1 MPLIS
6 GTVPSLINGVS
17 QQPATLRMPTQGE
30 LQENGFS
37 HISRGLE
44 KRPCTEHLAE
54 IAGVTSTDSNDV
66 FIHTIRRSE
75 DEAYALVVKG
85 GVKSDGDWITATGV
99 NFSNDTITVAG
110 ITIGQKVK
118 IRSTGSVPEPLNDET
133 FYYVKTVA
141 SGNITLSETP
151 GGTEINL
158 TSNGSGTIE
167 VKSFDDVTTDPVIKL
182 YDLTGFATG
191 NPGDE
196 VYIQPSVQTGGVSSS
211 GALDADVKRYLS
223 YVASDSFRP
232 NKMSTTTVADFSFI
246 LNKTQAVR
254 KATTTHPQRQYESL
268 GFVKIGDYDGHYKI
282 LVTQYDIDSDGEI
295 DRDAPL
301 WQYEVEY
308 DTPQNNTESITSAG
322 TTAAS
327 NTVSINNQAAVVVN
341 NIAES
346 LYEGTDNTVKVY
358 VREETGNGDV
368 FISTSSTTVDIADA
382 YDGNVGVRDKGVVS
396 TRRRYYSGGAWGSW
410 VTMYENQAVTAN
422 TSTNKFE
429 LTSHTLENNDQVVFG
444 GTTLPSGISANTTYY
459 VVNKS
464 TNDFQVAAT
473 EGGSAITLGGS
484 PTGVTV
490 SQPLGL
496 KSIQAHRP
504 KSGNGSATSW
514 TTDYTHGESLF
525 YVSADYDETNSYP
538 FDLEASDGK
547 GDANMEAVNGSDEVA
562 NFGKL
567 PGSKVPL
574 GFVAKISGDKSTGQ
588 DDYYVKWNGSV
599 WKETFRPK
607 YSQIPASRARNKL
620 DNTTMPVQLFK
631 AFDSNDNIYYVLK
644 LIDYGERLAGDDIT
658 NPFPSFADYDESEFF
673 NGLYTINDIFFHRNR
688 LGFISDENVILSEAA
703 NYFNYFANTVLSV
716 LDTSVVDVAVSNNQV
731 AILKSAIPF
740 QETLLLFSDLQQFKL
755 GSDEF
760 LTPTSVTVDVAT
772 NFETSTDAKPVAAGK
787 TIFFPFQRGAFSG
800 IREYFIDVA
809 SETNDANEVTSH
821 VPDYIQGVVKKM
833 AVSSNEELLCVLSD
847 NNRKELIVY
856 KYYYS
861 DQEKLQSSWSKWVFD
876 AEIIDMEFIG
886 SVAYMLFRR
895 GTKIYLE
902 KLNLS
907 VDIATN
913 TMDDKI
919 GVRLDRRVALEQ
931 GAVTT
936 VPYSDVQHDKVG
948 TTVRANGVNG
958 GEQFGKR
965 IAIDGVDVAPRVGQ
979 TFTSAHD
986 AINVY
991 TVTAV
996 GTLANNEI
1004 EIEITPSIAPEPSI
1018 DQGGPIPDDT
1028 ILTFSERDIVYVVE
1042 TGEVISSA
1050 QVAGVLAEGTT
1061 YSQSKGNNTPI
1072 VFAGI
1077 PYDFKYEF
1085 SEQFVKSG
1093 ENSINSGRLQMRNF
1107 EISYDRTGFFEVEVS
1122 PKPYDNRLRKI
1133 FKRTFTGRRIG
1144 SLFLGKQEL
1153 DTGVF
1158 RVPVYVNSK
1167 DVKITVLSD
1176 SWLPLSLQSADYEAF
1191 QVLRNQRI

>member
-44 KRPCTEHLAE
+44 KRPCSEHLAE

-85 GVKSDGDWITATGV
+85 GVKSDGDWVTATGV
-99 NFSNDTITVAG
+99 NSTNDTITVSG

-118 IRSTGSVPEPLNDET
+118 IRSTGSVPAPLNDET

-141 SGNITLSETP
+141 SSNITLSETP

-167 VKSFDDVTTDPVIKL
+167 VKSFDNVTTDPIIKL

-191 NPGDE
+191 NPGNE
-196 VYIQPSVQTGGVSSS
+196 VYIQPSIQTGGVSSS

-223 YVASDSFRP
+223 YVASNSFRP

-295 DRDAPL
+295 DREAPL

-322 TTAAS
+322 TSAAS

-341 NIAES
+341 NVAES
-346 LYEGTDNTVKVY
+346 LYEGADNTVKVY
-358 VREETGNGDV
+358 VREEAGNGDV
-368 FISTSSTTVDIADA
+368 FVSTNSTTTDIADA
-382 YDGNVGVRDKGVVS
+382 YTGNVGVRDKGVVS
-396 TRRRYYSGGAWGSW
+396 TRKRYYSGGAWGSW
-410 VTMYENQAVTAN
+410 TTVTPDG
-422 TSTNKFE
+422 TNSNVGLKAIQQ
-429 LTSHTLENNDQVVFG
+429 HR
-444 GTTLPSGISANTTYY
+444 PSSG
-459 VVNKS
+459 
-464 TNDFQVAAT
+464 
-473 EGGSAITLGGS
+473 GGSAT
-484 PTGVTV
+484 T
-490 SQPLGL
+490 
-496 KSIQAHRP
+496 
-504 KSGNGSATSW
+504 W

-547 GDANMEAVNGSDEVA
+547 GDANMEAINGSDEVA

-567 PGSKVPL
+567 PGSKIPL

-658 NPFPSFADYDESEFF
+658 NPFPSFADYDENEFF

-936 VPYSDVQHDKVG
+936 VPYLDVQHDKVG

-965 IAIDGVDVAPRVGQ
+965 IAVDGVDVAPRVGQ

-1028 ILTFSERDIVYVVE
+1028 ILTFSERNIVYVVE
-1042 TGEVISSA
+1042 TGEVISST

-1072 VFAGI
+1072 IFAGI

>member
-85 GVKSDGDWITATGV
+85 GIKSDGDWITATGV
-99 NFSNDTITVAG
+99 NSTNDTITVAG

-118 IRSTGSVPEPLNDET
+118 IRSTGSVPAPLNDET
-133 FYYVKTVA
+133 FYYVKTVDQND
-141 SGNITLSETP
+141 NITLSETP

-167 VKSFDDVTTDPVIKL
+167 VKSFDNVTTDPIIKL

-268 GFVKIGDYDGHYKI
+268 GFVKIGEYDGHYKI
-282 LVTQYDIDSDGEI
+282 LVTQYDVDSDGEI
-295 DRDAPL
+295 DREAPL

-308 DTPQNNTESITSAG
+308 DTPQNNTESITSRGA
-322 TTAAS
+322 T
-327 NTVSINNQAAVVVN
+327 NTPSSSVSINNQAAVVVN

-346 LYEGTDNTVKVY
+346 LYEGVDNTVKVY
-358 VREETGNGDV
+358 VRESNTSPFPV
-368 FISTSSTTVDIADA
+368 FISTSSTSTNIADA
-382 YDGNVGVRDKGVVS
+382 YTGNVGVRDKGVVS

-422 TSTNKFE
+422 ISTEKFT
-429 LTSHTLENNDQVVFG
+429 LNGHTLENNDQVVFG
-444 GTTLPSGISANTTYY
+444 GTTLPGGISANTTYY
-459 VVNKS
+459 VVNKAS
-464 TNDFQVAAT
+464 NDFQVAT
-473 EGGSAITLGGS
+473 SPGGTAVNLSSTAGS
-484 PTGVTV
+484 GVTV

-504 KSGNGSATSW
+504 KSGDGSATSW

-567 PGSKVPL
+567 PGSKIPL

-588 DDYYVKWNGSV
+588 DDYYVNWNGSV

-644 LIDYGERLAGDDIT
+644 LID
-658 NPFPSFADYDESEFF
+658 
-673 NGLYTINDIFFHRNR
+673 
-688 LGFISDENVILSEAA
+688 
-703 NYFNYFANTVLSV
+703 
-716 LDTSVVDVAVSNNQV
+716 
-731 AILKSAIPF
+731 
-740 QETLLLFSDLQQFKL
+740 
-755 GSDEF
+755 
-760 LTPTSVTVDVAT
+760 
-772 NFETSTDAKPVAAGK
+772 
-787 TIFFPFQRGAFSG
+787 
-800 IREYFIDVA
+800 
-809 SETNDANEVTSH
+809 
-821 VPDYIQGVVKKM
+821 
-833 AVSSNEELLCVLSD
+833 
-847 NNRKELIVY
+847 
-856 KYYYS
+856 
-861 DQEKLQSSWSKWVFD
+861 
-876 AEIIDMEFIG
+876 
-886 SVAYMLFRR
+886 
-895 GTKIYLE
+895 
-902 KLNLS
+902 
-907 VDIATN
+907 
-913 TMDDKI
+913 
-919 GVRLDRRVALEQ
+919 
-931 GAVTT
+931 
-936 VPYSDVQHDKVG
+936 
-948 TTVRANGVNG
+948 
-958 GEQFGKR
+958 
-965 IAIDGVDVAPRVGQ
+965 
-979 TFTSAHD
+979 
-986 AINVY
+986 
-991 TVTAV
+991 
-996 GTLANNEI
+996 
-1004 EIEITPSIAPEPSI
+1004 
-1018 DQGGPIPDDT
+1018 
-1028 ILTFSERDIVYVVE
+1028 
-1042 TGEVISSA
+1042 
-1050 QVAGVLAEGTT
+1050 
-1061 YSQSKGNNTPI
+1061 
-1072 VFAGI
+1072 
-1077 PYDFKYEF
+1077 
-1085 SEQFVKSG
+1085 
-1093 ENSINSGRLQMRNF
+1093 
-1107 EISYDRTGFFEVEVS
+1107 
-1122 PKPYDNRLRKI
+1122 
-1133 FKRTFTGRRIG
+1133 
-1144 SLFLGKQEL
+1144 
-1153 DTGVF
+1153 
-1158 RVPVYVNSK
+1158 
-1167 DVKITVLSD
+1167 
-1176 SWLPLSLQSADYEAF
+1176 
-1191 QVLRNQRI
+1191 

>member
-1 MPLIS
+1 
-6 GTVPSLINGVS
+6 
-17 QQPATLRMPTQGE
+17 
-30 LQENGFS
+30 
-37 HISRGLE
+37 
-44 KRPCTEHLAE
+44 
-54 IAGVTSTDSNDV
+54 
-66 FIHTIRRSE
+66 
-75 DEAYALVVKG
+75 
-85 GVKSDGDWITATGV
+85 
-99 NFSNDTITVAG
+99 
-110 ITIGQKVK
+110 
-118 IRSTGSVPEPLNDET
+118 
-133 FYYVKTVA
+133 
-141 SGNITLSETP
+141 
-151 GGTEINL
+151 
-158 TSNGSGTIE
+158 
-167 VKSFDDVTTDPVIKL
+167 
-182 YDLTGFATG
+182 
-191 NPGDE
+191 
-196 VYIQPSVQTGGVSSS
+196 
-211 GALDADVKRYLS
+211 
-223 YVASDSFRP
+223 
-232 NKMSTTTVADFSFI
+232 
-246 LNKTQAVR
+246 
-254 KATTTHPQRQYESL
+254 
-268 GFVKIGDYDGHYKI
+268 
-282 LVTQYDIDSDGEI
+282 
-295 DRDAPL
+295 
-301 WQYEVEY
+301 
-308 DTPQNNTESITSAG
+308 
-322 TTAAS
+322 
-327 NTVSINNQAAVVVN
+327 
-341 NIAES
+341 
-346 LYEGTDNTVKVY
+346 
-358 VREETGNGDV
+358 
-368 FISTSSTTVDIADA
+368 
-382 YDGNVGVRDKGVVS
+382 
-396 TRRRYYSGGAWGSW
+396 
-410 VTMYENQAVTAN
+410 
-422 TSTNKFE
+422 
-429 LTSHTLENNDQVVFG
+429 
-444 GTTLPSGISANTTYY
+444 
-459 VVNKS
+459 
-464 TNDFQVAAT
+464 
-473 EGGSAITLGGS
+473 
-484 PTGVTV
+484 
-490 SQPLGL
+490 
-496 KSIQAHRP
+496 
-504 KSGNGSATSW
+504 
-514 TTDYTHGESLF
+514 
-525 YVSADYDETNSYP
+525 
-538 FDLEASDGK
+538 
-547 GDANMEAVNGSDEVA
+547 
-562 NFGKL
+562 
-567 PGSKVPL
+567 
-574 GFVAKISGDKSTGQ
+574 
-588 DDYYVKWNGSV
+588 
-599 WKETFRPK
+599 
-607 YSQIPASRARNKL
+607 
-620 DNTTMPVQLFK
+620 
-631 AFDSNDNIYYVLK
+631 
-644 LIDYGERLAGDDIT
+644 
-658 NPFPSFADYDESEFF
+658 
-673 NGLYTINDIFFHRNR
+673 
-688 LGFISDENVILSEAA
+688 
-703 NYFNYFANTVLSV
+703 VLSV

-936 VPYSDVQHDKVG
+936 VPYLDVQHDKVG

-965 IAIDGVDVAPRVGQ
+965 IAVDGVDVAPRVGQ

-1028 ILTFSERDIVYVVE
+1028 ILTFSERNIVYVVE
-1042 TGEVISSA
+1042 TGEVISST